1 MELAS
6 DEDLAVELDDVKVG
20 LDNANIDELEQV
32 EASENEKKKTRGLTL
47 MHDVTRIRNTGEKI
61 VVDYNENGV
70 PIDEIGA

>member
-6 DEDLAVELDDVKVG
+6 DEDLTLELDDVKVG
-20 LDNANIDELEQV
+20 LDNANTDKLEQV